1 MTEEQVRAVGPAFAR
16 YLDPFEGSFDPRSV
30 DHLRTYC
37 TGLLSNLPRKS
48 VEPIALASGTA
59 VRTLQEFVRDAVWDH
74 ADVRDRHHRQ
84 VVAHLAGV
92 ADSLGTVGVIDETSA
107 VKKGAKTPG
116 VQRQYLGCVGKV
128 DNGIVTVHLAV
139 ARGAYKTLVDAD
151 LFVPAGWAADRDRCR
166 AAGIPDAI
174 GYRPK
179 WELALDQVR
188 RAGANG
194 VRRDWLTFDEGYGDK
209 PGFLAGLEADGRVYV
224 GEVPKTLATADG
236 PAERVVVTDPR
247 FTGGRWRVVRVPHQ
261 TEADAG
267 WEVKAARSA
276 CDGTG
281 SRRPASSGWWWPGTG
296 RRSRSSISSR
306 TRAWGYRRPG
316 WSSWRSAG
324 GRSST
329 RSGWPNR
336 RSA

>member
-1 MTEEQVRAVGPAFAR
+1 MPSGITPMSATGTTARSSPTWPGSPTHSARSGSSTRPVRS
-16 YLDPFEGSFDPRSV
+16 E
-30 DHLRTYC
+30 
-37 TGLLSNLPRKS
+37 
-48 VEPIALASGTA
+48 
-59 VRTLQEFVRDAVWDH
+59 
-74 ADVRDRHHRQ
+74 
-84 VVAHLAGV
+84 
-92 ADSLGTVGVIDETSA
+92 
-107 VKKGAKTPG
+107 GAKTPG

-267 WEVKAARSA
+267 WEVKAARVRLRRDGQSTAGEFWLVVARNRSTVEVKYFVSNAGVGVSA
-276 CDGTG
+276 
-281 SRRPASSGWWWPGTG
+281 SRLVLVAF
-296 RRSRSSISSR
+296 RRWTVEHAFRLAKSEIGL
-306 TRAWGYRRPG
+306 THFE
-316 WSSWRSAG
+316 
-324 GRSST
+324 GRSYMGLMRHQVLCLVVFGFVAS
-329 RSGWPNR
+329 RAEALRGKKSGGHERAGVPGVER
-336 RSA
+336 GVR